1 MEGVEMDDAFVENDF
16 VSLGFF
22 DHFQGFGVCA
32 PFDHVW
38 IVHRDGLWFFQRF
51 CVFVDDIG
59 FEKVKFNWVCPR
71 ALRVNLNTL
80 R

>member
-1 MEGVEMDDAFVENDF
+1 M
-16 VSLGFF
+16 
-22 DHFQGFGVCA
+22 
-32 PFDHVW
+32 W

-51 CVFVDDIG
+51 GIFVDDIG